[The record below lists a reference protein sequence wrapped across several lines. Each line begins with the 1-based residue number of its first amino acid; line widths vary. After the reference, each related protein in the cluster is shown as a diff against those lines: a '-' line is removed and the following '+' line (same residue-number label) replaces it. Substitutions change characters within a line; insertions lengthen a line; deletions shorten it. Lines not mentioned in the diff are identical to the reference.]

1 MATNHMPNIHGTDE
15 GIWRRLVIIPFNH
28 TVKRENVDKNLEDKL
43 KAESMGILKWAI
55 DGAMMWQREGLNEPD
70 SIKHAGKDYREEM
83 DVIQAFVD
91 ENCQI
96 NPDLSVKA
104 SELFESYLNWSKE
117 TNNWDGMSNN
127 AFVNSFRNWFIF
139 FILCF

>member
-1 MATNHMPNIHGTDE
+1 MTTQ
-15 GIWRRLVIIPFNH
+15 
-28 TVKRENVDKNLEDKL
+28 T
-43 KAESMGILKWAI
+43 
-55 DGAMMWQREGLNEPD
+55 EGLNEPD
-70 SIKHAGKDYREEM
+70 SIKQAGKDYREEM
-83 DVIQAFVD
+83 DVIQAFID

-127 AFVNSFRNWFIF
+127 KFGREISKRFKKKHTRNGYIYSGLDLVKNHLYGFNK
-139 FILCF
+139 